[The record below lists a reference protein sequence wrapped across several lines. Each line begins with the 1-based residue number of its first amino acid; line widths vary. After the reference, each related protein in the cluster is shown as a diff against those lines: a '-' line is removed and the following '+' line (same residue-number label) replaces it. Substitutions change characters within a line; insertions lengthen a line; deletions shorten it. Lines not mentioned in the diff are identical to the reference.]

1 VRNLLCVARAIVATA
16 SAREESRGAHTRTD
30 IPYTDDRWLGRLV
43 IHGETPPRFV
53 PLASLAVRGE
63 A

>member
-1 VRNLLCVARAIVATA
+1 VRNLLCVARAIVAAA

-43 IHGETPPRFV
+43 VHGAARPRFV
-53 PLASLAVRGE
+53 PLASLAVPE
-63 A
+63 QA